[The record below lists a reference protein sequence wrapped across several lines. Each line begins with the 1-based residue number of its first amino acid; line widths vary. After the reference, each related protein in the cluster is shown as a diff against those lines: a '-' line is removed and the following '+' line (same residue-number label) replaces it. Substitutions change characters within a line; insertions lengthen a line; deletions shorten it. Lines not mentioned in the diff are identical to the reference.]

1 MFFLA
6 YIKEILLGVSAFVA
20 LYLFNRNKS
29 LKVEKEQLKEEVQ
42 DQSKIIN
49 IQEKV
54 LSENEKVKPA
64 TDINDAIDRLSEQ
77 DKRE

>member
-6 YIKEILLGVSAFVA
+6 YIKEILLGVSAFIA

-77 DKRE
+77 DKK